1 MGLLPAV
8 LQPRCRAAPPR
19 RSAPPRWASRSLLA
33 ALRCAQLASPSAPL
47 FQARLAS
54 VELASAK
61 GLPAA
66 RGALAQARPNAI
78 VGAGANGSIFTG
90 AARRARRHVEPL
102 LYFQTVILRDGGT
115 HLV

>member
-1 MGLLPAV
+1 MNSGLL
-8 LQPRCRAAPPR
+8 LQR
-19 RSAPPRWASRSLLA
+19 RGRRFWLDITTTSSS
-33 ALRCAQLASPSAPL
+33 SPSAPL
-47 FQARLAS
+47 IQAWLAR

-78 VGAGANGSIFTG
+78 VGAGANGNIFTG

-102 LYFQTVILRDGGT
+102 LYY
-115 HLV
+115 

>member
-1 MGLLPAV
+1 LPAT
-8 LQPRCRAAPPR
+8 
-19 RSAPPRWASRSLLA
+19 
-33 ALRCAQLASPSAPL
+33 
-47 FQARLAS
+47 
-54 VELASAK
+54 
-61 GLPAA
+61 

>member
-1 MGLLPAV
+1 MRRLL
-8 LQPRCRAAPPR
+8 QGRQRCAQTHQRALE
-19 RSAPPRWASRSLLA
+19 PPRWASRSLLA
-33 ALRCAQLASPSAPL
+33 ALRCAQSASPSAPL
-47 FQARLAS
+47 LRQARLAS

-102 LYFQTVILRDGGT
+102 LYY
-115 HLV
+115 

>member
-1 MGLLPAV
+1 MALATTSITGSLV
-8 LQPRCRAAPPR
+8 FGGAA
-19 RSAPPRWASRSLLA
+19 SIA
-33 ALRCAQLASPSAPL
+33 SAPL
-47 FQARLAS
+47 LRQARLAS

-102 LYFQTVILRDGGT
+102 LYY
-115 HLV
+115 